1 MAGTTARRRVRS
13 VRRRP
18 FGVRLYLALAF
29 ASVAL
34 ITAGLAYLL
43 VSDTGERAADE
54 DLTQL
59 AVGRTVGLA
68 DEIGNRPPRAA
79 AATLAGITEQ
89 GYSAWVFDINAHL
102 LTQRRSHNVELL
114 AVPGARHAVRSA
126 IIGSRYVQDLP
137 GGVTVVAVPILREGA
152 IDGAILGRSFR
163 PPDLQAAIG
172 ELRRSRLTALG
183 VAVVVAVLISFLTAS
198 AITSRVKRLAE
209 SAARISEGELDE
221 PLEGTGGRD
230 EITDLGRALE
240 TMRGALRQ
248 TFSALREER
257 DRLSAIFEA
266 LSDAVMAVSPDG
278 EVRFSNASAKDLI
291 DPDGRAIES
300 LRPWLRRAAIRA
312 VVENDALRVGEHVY
326 SINARLLPAEGA
338 VLAVVRDRSD
348 EMRREVA
355 ERDFVSNAAHEL
367 RNPIAGISGAVEV
380 LRAGA
385 KDDPVARDHF
395 LGRLSEDSER
405 ISRLTESLL
414 TLARME
420 AVGEGGAEALDVAL
434 VIEEATEAVAAPEGI
449 EVSVEY
455 SGEPVAS
462 GDRVLLRQVLIGLLT
477 NAFKHTP
484 PPGTVEI
491 RASQADGEVRVT
503 VTDSG
508 EGIAPEDIDRIFERF
523 YRGTGSLEKEG
534 FGLGLSIAR
543 RMVDVMGGDL
553 EVQSSE
559 GKGATFTVRLR
570 AAQPATT
577 PVA

>member
-1 MAGTTARRRVRS
+1 M
-13 VRRRP
+13 
-18 FGVRLYLALAF
+18 
-29 ASVAL
+29 
-34 ITAGLAYLL
+34 
-43 VSDTGERAADE
+43 
-54 DLTQL
+54 
-59 AVGRTVGLA
+59 
-68 DEIGNRPPRAA
+68 
-79 AATLAGITEQ
+79 
-89 GYSAWVFDINAHL
+89 
-102 LTQRRSHNVELL
+102 
-114 AVPGARHAVRSA
+114 
-126 IIGSRYVQDLP
+126 
-137 GGVTVVAVPILREGA
+137 
-152 IDGAILGRSFR
+152 
-163 PPDLQAAIG
+163 
-172 ELRRSRLTALG
+172 
-183 VAVVVAVLISFLTAS
+183 LISFLTAS

-266 LSDAVMAVSPDG
+266 LSDAVMVVSPDG
-278 EVRFSNASAKDLI
+278 EVRFSNASAKALI
-291 DPDGRAIES
+291 DPDGRAIEA

-312 VVENDALRVGEHVY
+312 VVENDALRVDDHVY

-338 VLAVVRDRSD
+338 VLAVVRDRSE

-449 EVSVEY
+449 D
-455 SGEPVAS
+455 VAS
-462 GDRVLLRQVLIGLLT
+462 ST
-477 NAFKHTP
+477 
-484 PPGTVEI
+484 
-491 RASQADGEVRVT
+491 RASRSPAAIACCCARSS
-503 VTDSG
+503 SG
-508 EGIAPEDIDRIFERF
+508 CSRTPSSTPRRLATSRF
-523 YRGTGSLEKEG
+523 ARRRPTARSGSPSPTAGRASPPRTSTGS
-534 FGLGLSIAR
+534 SSASTAAPAPWR
-543 RMVDVMGGDL
+543 RRASASGSRSPGGW
-553 EVQSSE
+553 S
-559 GKGATFTVRLR
+559 T
-570 AAQPATT
+570 
-577 PVA
+577 

>member
-1 MAGTTARRRVRS
+1 MSASRSRPRS

-68 DEIGNRPPRAA
+68 DEIGNRPPRNA
-79 AATLAGITEQ
+79 AATLAGISGQ
-89 GYSAWVFDINAHL
+89 GYSAWVFDSIGRL
-102 LTQRRSHNVELL
+102 QTERRSQGVELL
-114 AVPGARHAVRSA
+114 AVPGARRAVQSA
-126 IIGSRYVQDLP
+126 IIGSRYVEDFP
-137 GGVTVVAVPILREGA
+137 GGVTVVAVPILREGS

-163 PPDLQAAIG
+163 PPDVQAAIG

-183 VAVVVAVLISFLTAS
+183 VAVLVAVLISFLTAS
-198 AITSRVKRLAE
+198 AITSRIKRLAD
-209 SAARISEGELDE
+209 SAARISEGELEE

-266 LSDAVMAVSPDG
+266 LSDAVMVVSPDG
-278 EVRFSNASAKDLI
+278 EVRFSNAAAKDLI
-291 DPDGRAIES
+291 DADGRAIDA
-300 LRPWLRRAAIRA
+300 LRPWLRRTAIRA
-312 VVENDALRVGEHVY
+312 VVENDALRIGESVY
-326 SINARLLPAEGA
+326 SLNARLLPAEGA
-338 VLAVVRDRSD
+338 VLAVVRDRS
-348 EMRREVA
+348 EELRREVA

-385 KDDPVARDHF
+385 KEDPIARDHF
-395 LGRLSEDSER
+395 LKRLSEDSER

-434 VIEEATEAVAAPEGI
+434 VIEEATEAVAVPEGI
-449 EVSVEY
+449 DVAVEY
-455 SGEPVAS
+455 SGELSAR

-484 PPGTVEI
+484 PPGRVEI
-491 RASQADGEVRVT
+491 RADQVDGEVRIAIA
-503 VTDSG
+503 DSG
-508 EGIAPEDIDRIFERF
+508 VGIAPEDIGRIFERF

-543 RMVDVMGGDL
+543 RMVDVMGGEI
-553 EVQSSE
+553 EVESTE
-559 GKGATFTVRLR
+559 GEGATFTVRLR
-570 AAQPATT
+570 AAQPAST